1 MNTHSIP
8 TFVVVGHVNKGKSSV
23 VATLLE
29 DPSIPIDLVPGTTTE
44 AAAYDFKID
53 GKSIFRLIDTPGF
66 QEAEATLEQLQL
78 RSKNAGDHQNAIRDF
93 IKEFDGAGR
102 FHDEVELLRPL
113 LQPGPVGLLYVVD
126 ASRPYRATHEAE
138 MEILRWVGR
147 PGMALMN
154 RIGEEDHAESW
165 RPVLQQ
171 FFSVVRDF
179 NAHEADAETRLRL
192 LATFGELH
200 EDWKAPLKAAVDSF
214 SARTKQRATQSSDAM
229 ARFLVESW
237 SHVEMMNFT
246 PANSSA
252 EGGKEAAKLSA
263 RYEKYLRKLESDA
276 RRTVESVYGF
286 APLDRLELNFNLT
299 PEDLFD
305 QEGWR
310 LFGLSQ
316 AQLTARA
323 AAAGG
328 VAGGVLD
335 LFTGGL
341 SFGAGVAL
349 GSVVGAAG
357 VWFGSQRVAKQ
368 WTPEHTRFARLFPGQ
383 HGHVRAF
390 GPIANDAF
398 AWVLLDRAL
407 VHLRVVQH
415 RAHARQGPLNLEDT
429 AGFRVSDMSADQRKV
444 VDHVLRD
451 CQGAGKQR
459 QAPHPEVVQNLAR
472 CLKAFAQG
480 D

>member
-1 MNTHSIP
+1 MNAHPIP

-53 GKSIFRLIDTPGF
+53 GESIFRLIDTPGF

-78 RSKNAGDHQNAIRDF
+78 RSQNAGDHQNAIRDF

-113 LQPGPVGLLYVVD
+113 LQPGPVSLLYVVD

-154 RIGEEDHAESW
+154 HIGEEDHAESW

-171 FFSVVRDF
+171 FFSKVRDF
-179 NAHEADAETRLRL
+179 NAHEADTETRFRL
-192 LATFGELH
+192 LTAFGDLH
-200 EDWKAPLKAAVDSF
+200 DDWKEPLQAAVDSI
-214 SARTKQRATQSSDAM
+214 AELDQQRAAESSRAM
-229 ARFLVESW
+229 AQFIVDAW
-237 SHVEMMNFT
+237 SHIEMENFT
-246 PANSSA
+246 PGSKDADHKRNRDR
-252 EGGKEAAKLSA
+252 LSV
-263 RYEKYLRKLESDA
+263 RYENALRKMENDT
-276 RRTVESVYGF
+276 RREVESIYGF
-286 APLDRLELNFNLT
+286 APLDHLEQNFNVT

-310 LFGLSQ
+310 FFGLNQ
-316 AQLTARA
+316 AQLTTRA

-335 LFTGGL
+335 LITGGL
-341 SFGAGVAL
+341 SLGAGVAL

-357 VWFGSQRVAKQ
+357 AWFGSQRVAKH
-368 WTPEHTRFARLFPGQ
+368 WAPEHTRFARLFPGQ

-429 AGFRVSDMSADQRKV
+429 AGFRVSDMASEQRKV

-451 CQGAGKQR
+451 CQSAGKQKV
-459 QAPHPEVVQNLAR
+459 APGPAVVQNLAR
-472 CLKAFAQG
+472 CLQAFAQG
-480 D
+480 R

>member
-1 MNTHSIP
+1 MNAHSMP

-53 GKSIFRLIDTPGF
+53 GESIFRLIDTPGF

-179 NAHEADAETRLRL
+179 NAHEADAETRLGL

-200 EDWKAPLKAAVDSF
+200 DDWKAPLKAAVDSF
-214 SARTKQRATQSSDAM
+214 AERSKLRSAQSAEAI
-229 ARFLVESW
+229 ARFLSEAW
-237 SHVEMMNFT
+237 SHVEMQNFT
-246 PANSSA
+246 PKDSA
-252 EGGKEAAKLSA
+252 SGDKKTMAKLSG
-263 RYEKYLRKLESDA
+263 RYEKHLRKLERDA
-276 RRTVESVYGF
+276 RRAVESIYGF
-286 APLDRLELNFNLT
+286 APLDHLEQNFNVT

-305 QEGWR
+305 QEGWH
-310 LFGLSQ
+310 LLGLTQ
-316 AQLTARA
+316 TQLTARA

-335 LFTGGL
+335 LITGGL
-341 SFGAGVAL
+341 SLGAGVAL

-357 VWFGSQRVAKQ
+357 AWFGSQRVAKQ

-415 RAHARQGPLNLEDT
+415 RTHARQGPLNLEDT
-429 AGFRVSDMSADQRKV
+429 AGFRVSDMASEQRKV

-451 CQGAGKQR
+451 CQSAGKQKLVPSP
-459 QAPHPEVVQNLAR
+459 AVVQNLAR
-472 CLKAFAQG
+472 CLQAFAQG
-480 D
+480 H

>member
-1 MNTHSIP
+1 MSSESLP

-66 QEAEATLEQLQL
+66 QEAEATLEQLKM
-78 RSKNAGDHQNAIRDF
+78 RSQNAGDHQNAIRDF
-93 IKEFDGAGR
+93 IKQFDGSGR

-113 LQPGPVGLLYVVD
+113 LQVGPVGLLYVVD

-138 MEILRWVGR
+138 MEILRWLGR

-154 RIGEEDHAESW
+154 RIGPEDHAESW

-179 NAHEADAETRLRL
+179 NAHEANMEARLGL

-200 EDWKAPLKAAVDSF
+200 VDWKEPLKTAMDSF
-214 SARTKQRATQSSDAM
+214 AARAKQRVSASASALAQ
-229 ARFLVESW
+229 FLVEAW
-237 SHVEMMNFT
+237 SHVETMNYT
-246 PANSSA
+246 PGSADSGANL
-252 EGGKEAAKLSA
+252 EGDKLSS
-263 RYEKYLRKLESDA
+263 RYEKHLRKLEADA
-276 RRTVESVYGF
+276 RRTVEAVYGF
-286 APLDRLELNFNLT
+286 APLDHLEQNFNLT

-310 LFGLSQ
+310 FFGLTQ
-316 AQLTARA
+316 TQLTARA

-328 VAGGVLD
+328 VVGGSLE
-335 LFTGGL
+335 LITGGL

-349 GSVVGAAG
+349 GSAVGAAG
-357 VWFGSQRVAKQ
+357 VWFGSHRVAKH
-368 WTPEHTRFARLFPGQ
+368 WTPKHTRFAKLFPGQ
-383 HGHVRAF
+383 HGHMRAF

-398 AWVLLDRAL
+398 AYVLLDRAL

-415 RAHARQGPLNLEDT
+415 RAHARQGPLNLDDT
-429 AGFRVSDMSADQRKV
+429 AGFRVGDMAAAQRKV
-444 VDHVLRD
+444 VDRTLHA
-451 CQGAGKQR
+451 CQSAGKQK
-459 QAPHPEVVQNLAR
+459 QNPGAELVENLAS
-472 CLKAFAQG
+472 CLQAFAQG
-480 D
+480 S

>member
-1 MNTHSIP
+1 MSSDYLP

-29 DPSIPIDLVPGTTTE
+29 DPSVPIDLVPGTTTK

-53 GKSIFRLIDTPGF
+53 GESIFRLIDTPGF
-66 QEAEATLEQLQL
+66 QEAEATLEQLRM
-78 RSKNAGDHQNAIRDF
+78 RSQNAGDHQNAIRAF

-113 LQPGPVGLLYVVD
+113 LQDGPIGLLFVVD

-154 RIGEEDHAESW
+154 RIGTEDHAESW

-179 NAHEADAETRLRL
+179 NAHEADAEARLRL

-200 EDWKAPLKAAVDSF
+200 EAWKEPLQAAVNSF
-214 SARTKQRATQSSDAM
+214 ADRSKQRTSEASHAM
-229 ARFLVESW
+229 AAFLVDAW
-237 SHVEMMNFT
+237 SHVETQNFT
-246 PANSSA
+246 PRNTGLDAKDDS
-252 EGGKEAAKLSA
+252 EKLSA
-263 RYEKYLRKLESDA
+263 RYEKSLRKLENDT
-276 RRTVESVYGF
+276 RRTVESIYGF
-286 APLDRLELNFNLT
+286 APLDHLEPNFNLT
-299 PEDLFD
+299 PDDLFD

-310 LFGLSQ
+310 FFGLTQ
-316 AQLTARA
+316 TQLTARA

-349 GSVVGAAG
+349 GSGLGAASA
-357 VWFGSQRVAKQ
+357 WFGSHRIANH

-398 AWVLLDRAL
+398 AWVLLDRAF

-415 RAHARQGPLNLEDT
+415 RSHARQGPLNLEDT
-429 AGFRVSDMSADQRKV
+429 AGFRVTDMTPSQRKV
-444 VDHVLRD
+444 VDQVLRA
-451 CQGAGKQR
+451 CQSAGKQR
-459 QAPHPEVVQNLAR
+459 QTPSLDLVRDLAR
-472 CLKAFAQG
+472 CLQSFAQG
-480 D
+480 I

>member
-1 MNTHSIP
+1 MNETSLP

-66 QEAEATLEQLQL
+66 QEAEATLEQLQM
-78 RSKNAGDHQNAIRDF
+78 RSQNAGDHQNAIRDF
-93 IKEFDGAGR
+93 IKEFDGSGR

-113 LQPGPVGLLYVVD
+113 LQVGPVGLLYVVD

-138 MEILRWVGR
+138 MEILRWLGR

-154 RIGEEDHAESW
+154 RIGEEDHAQSW

-179 NAHEADAETRLRL
+179 NAHNADAEARLNL

-200 EDWKAPLKAAVDSF
+200 DDWKEPLKEAMNSFAAR
-214 SARTKQRATQSSDAM
+214 AKQRIFEASDCIAKGM
-229 ARFLVESW
+229 VEAW
-237 SHVEMMNFT
+237 SHVETVNFT
-246 PANSSA
+246 PGSHDS
-252 EGGKEAAKLSA
+252 KESPESAKLSA
-263 RYEKYLRKLESDA
+263 QYEKYLRKLERDA
-276 RRTVESVYGF
+276 RRAVEAVYGF
-286 APLDRLELNFNLT
+286 APLDHLEQDFNLT
-299 PEDLFD
+299 PTDLFD
-305 QEGWR
+305 QAGWR

-316 AQLTARA
+316 TQLTARA

-349 GSVVGAAG
+349 GSAVGAAG
-357 VWFGSQRVAKQ
+357 VWFGSQRVAKH
-368 WTPEHTRFARLFPGQ
+368 WTPEHTRFAKLFPGQ
-383 HGHVRAF
+383 HGHMRAF

-398 AWVLLDRAL
+398 AYVLLDRAL

-415 RAHARQGPLNLEDT
+415 RAHARQGPLHLDDA
-429 AGFRVSDMSADQRKV
+429 AGFRVSDMAAGQRKV
-444 VDHVLRD
+444 IDRVLHA
-451 CQGAGKQR
+451 CQSAGKQK
-459 QAPHPEVVQNLAR
+459 QTPDSELAR
-472 CLKAFAQG
+472 ELATCLQAFAQSV
-480 D
+480 

>member
-1 MNTHSIP
+1 MSYESLP

-66 QEAEATLEQLQL
+66 QEAEATLEQLQM

-93 IKEFDGAGR
+93 IKQFDGSGR

-113 LQPGPVGLLYVVD
+113 LQEGPVGLLYVVD

-138 MEILRWVGR
+138 MEILRWLGR

-154 RIGEEDHAESW
+154 RIGQEDHAKSW

-179 NAHEADAETRLRL
+179 NAHKANAEARLAL
-192 LATFGELH
+192 LGTFGELH
-200 EDWKAPLKAAVDSF
+200 DDWKEPLKTAMDSF
-214 SARTKQRATQSSDAM
+214 AARAKQRVADASG
-229 ARFLVESW
+229 ALAQYLVDAW
-237 SHVEMMNFT
+237 SHVETVNFT
-246 PANSSA
+246 PGNEDS
-252 EGGKEAAKLSA
+252 GVGTQNDKLPA
-263 RYEKYLRKLESDA
+263 RYEKHLRKLEGDA
-276 RRTVESVYGF
+276 RRAVEAVYGF
-286 APLDRLELNFNLT
+286 APLDHLEQNFNLT

-310 LFGLSQ
+310 LFGLTQ

-349 GSVVGAAG
+349 GSAVGAAG

-368 WTPEHTRFARLFPGQ
+368 WTPEHTRFAKLFPGQ

-398 AWVLLDRAL
+398 AYVLLDRAL

-429 AGFRVSDMSADQRKV
+429 AGFRVSDMATGQRKTI
-444 VDHVLRD
+444 DRVLKG
-451 CQGAGKQR
+451 CQIAGKQK
-459 QAPHPEVVQNLAR
+459 QALQADLVKDLAS
-472 CLKAFAQG
+472 CLQAFAQG
-480 D
+480 S